1 MSTTIATPPQRHHT
15 FWCHEC
21 DMSVFLLHPPPNN
34 PRCPHCHSD
43 FLEHMDSITP
53 TILPQFP
60 NHPNPTSDIETPTTF
75 TPSDDNFLLNS
86 PYLHRLIRHLTTTND
101 APTPNPHNNSAS
113 RSAVAALELL
123 QITSSMLENDPVIPC
138 AVCKDQFLLDMQVK
152 MLPCKHMYHS
162 DCILPWL
169 EMNNSCPVCRFQLPT
184 EEDEVCRRRQNFV
197 AAMRLEEFL
206 GEQEDLFGFRRTL
219 RRVARRHQLDR
230 EDTTRGDSLEFLLS
244 PTQIGQT
251 GQGDGVVARA
261 NSVETVSSW
270 PNWPPESGSEDEVG
284 GSGNTF
290 GG

>member
-1 MSTTIATPPQRHHT
+1 
-15 FWCHEC
+15 
-21 DMSVFLLHPPPNN
+21 
-34 PRCPHCHSD
+34 
-43 FLEHMDSITP
+43 
-53 TILPQFP
+53 
-60 NHPNPTSDIETPTTF
+60 
-75 TPSDDNFLLNS
+75 
-86 PYLHRLIRHLTTTND
+86 
-101 APTPNPHNNSAS
+101 
-113 RSAVAALELL
+113 
-123 QITSSMLENDPVIPC
+123 MLENDPVIPC

-184 EEDEVCRRRQNFV
+184 EEDEVYRRRQNFV

>member
-21 DMSVFLLHPPPNN
+21 DMSVFLLHPTPNN

-123 QITSSMLENDPVIPC
+123 QITSSMLENDPDIPC

-219 RRVARRHQLDR
+219 RRVARRHHLDR

-261 NSVETVSSW
+261 NSVETVSSS

-284 GSGNTF
+284 GSGNTY